1 MIIEE
6 LRLINHRN
14 YDDEN
19 INFHDKT
26 NILVGKNAQGK
37 TNLLEAIYI
46 CARGYSFKNLKE
58 NELINFDKN
67 QMYLK
72 AKIKNKDKKRTV
84 EIKISRNDK
93 KVIRINEVNITN
105 LMEMKSQFGVVI
117 FAPEEILIIKENP
130 ALRRKFID
138 DIISNNDNVYKKY
151 LNNFYKIRSQKNEL
165 LKNRNSKYFDQ
176 MLDTYNQKLI
186 EYSALIGIYRY
197 KYLEILKKYA
207 SKFHYELSS
216 GNENL
221 QIIYDNNFS
230 TNFENI
236 DTIKKEFS
244 EILEKN
250 REKEIIRGQ
259 SIYGPH
265 KDDIVFLINDND
277 AKVYGSQ
284 GQQRTIMLS
293 LKLAEAKLIE
303 EITKTKPILLWDDVF
318 SELDNQRAT
327 LLVER
332 SKAYQ
337 NIITTNSL
345 LEINTDNLDGEIFTI
360 IDGKV
365 INERNRNGK
374 K

>member
-93 KVIRINEVNITN
+93 KIIRINEVNITN

-207 SKFHYELSS
+207 SKFNYELSS
-216 GNENL
+216 GHENL

-236 DTIKKEFS
+236 DRIKKEFR

-265 KDDIVFLINDND
+265 KDDIVFLINGND
-277 AKVYGSQ
+277 AKIYGSQ

-365 INERNRNGK
+365 INERNKNGK

>member
-216 GNENL
+216 GHENL

-236 DTIKKEFS
+236 DKIKKEFS

-365 INERNRNGK
+365 INERNKNGK

>member
-19 INFHDKT
+19 IIFHDKT

-58 NELINFDKN
+58 NELINFNKN

-72 AKIKNKDKKRTV
+72 AKIRNNDKKRTV

-105 LMEMKSQFGVVI
+105 LSEMKSQFGVVI

-130 ALRRKFID
+130 ALRRRFID
-138 DIISNNDNVYKKY
+138 DIISNNDNVYKKH
-151 LNNFYKIRSQKNEL
+151 LSNFYKIRSQKNEL
-165 LKNRNSKYFDQ
+165 LKNRNSKYFEQ
-176 MLDTYNQKLI
+176 MFDTYNQKLV

-207 SKFHYELSS
+207 NKFHYELSS
-216 GNENL
+216 GKENL

-230 TNFENI
+230 TNFESVE
-236 DTIKKEFS
+236 TIEKEFS
-244 EILEKN
+244 DILEKN
-250 REKEIIRGQ
+250 KEKEMNRGL
-259 SIYGPH
+259 SLYGPH
-265 KDDIVFLINDND
+265 KDDIIFLINNND
-277 AKVYGSQ
+277 AKIYGSQ
-284 GQQRTIMLS
+284 GQQRTIILS

-365 INERNRNGK
+365 INERKKNGK

>member
-93 KVIRINEVNITN
+93 KIIRINEVNITN

-216 GNENL
+216 GHENL

-236 DTIKKEFS
+236 DRIKKEFR

-365 INERNRNGK
+365 INERNKNGK

>member
-93 KVIRINEVNITN
+93 KIIRINEVNITN

-176 MLDTYNQKLI
+176 MLDTYNQKII

-216 GNENL
+216 GHENL

-236 DTIKKEFS
+236 DRIKKEFR

-265 KDDIVFLINDND
+265 KDDIVFLINGND
-277 AKVYGSQ
+277 AKIYGSQ

-365 INERNRNGK
+365 INERNKNGK

>member
-236 DTIKKEFS
+236 DRIKKEFR

-365 INERNRNGK
+365 INERNKNGK

>member
-93 KVIRINEVNITN
+93 KIIRINEVNITN

-216 GNENL
+216 GHENL

-236 DTIKKEFS
+236 DRIKKEFS

-365 INERNRNGK
+365 INERNKNGK

>member
-14 YDDEN
+14 YDYEN

-58 NELINFDKN
+58 NELINFHKN

-72 AKIKNKDKKRTV
+72 ARIRNKDKKRTV
-84 EIKISRNDK
+84 EIKISRDDK
-93 KVIRINEVNITN
+93 KIIIINEVNITN
-105 LMEMKSQFGVVI
+105 LSDMKSQFGVVI
-117 FAPEEILIIKENP
+117 FAPEEILVIKDTP
-130 ALRRKFID
+130 ALRRRFID

-151 LNNFYKIRSQKNEL
+151 LINFYKIRSQKNEL
-165 LKNRNSKYFDQ
+165 LKNRNTKYFDQ
-176 MLDTYNQKLI
+176 MLDTYNQRLV
-186 EYSALIGIYRY
+186 EYSAIIGIYRY
-197 KYLEILKKYA
+197 KYLNIIKKYA
-207 SKFHYELSS
+207 KKFHYELSS
-216 GNENL
+216 SKENL
-221 QIIYDNNFS
+221 KIIYDNNFS
-230 TNFENI
+230 TNFESVEN
-236 DTIKKEFS
+236 IKKEFS

-250 REKEIIRGQ
+250 KEKEINRGQ
-259 SIYGPH
+259 SLYGPH
-265 KDDIVFLINDND
+265 KDDILFLINDKD
-277 AKVYGSQ
+277 AKIYGSQ

-318 SELDNQRAT
+318 SELDKQRAT
-327 LLVER
+327 LLVEK

-345 LEINTDNLDGEIFTI
+345 LEINTDNLDGKIFTI

-365 INERNRNGK
+365 INERKKNGK

>member
-1 MIIEE
+1 
-6 LRLINHRN
+6 
-14 YDDEN
+14 
-19 INFHDKT
+19 
-26 NILVGKNAQGK
+26 
-37 TNLLEAIYI
+37 
-46 CARGYSFKNLKE
+46 
-58 NELINFDKN
+58 
-67 QMYLK
+67 
-72 AKIKNKDKKRTV
+72 
-84 EIKISRNDK
+84 
-93 KVIRINEVNITN
+93 
-105 LMEMKSQFGVVI
+105 MEMKSQFGVVI

-216 GNENL
+216 GHENL

-236 DTIKKEFS
+236 DRIKKDFS

-365 INERNRNGK
+365 INERNKNGK

>member
-19 INFHDKT
+19 IIFHDKT

-58 NELINFDKN
+58 NELINFNKN

-72 AKIKNKDKKRTV
+72 ARIRNNDKKRTV
-84 EIKISRNDK
+84 EIKISRDDK

-105 LMEMKSQFGVVI
+105 LSEMKSQFGVVI
-117 FAPEEILIIKENP
+117 FAPEEILIIKETP
-130 ALRRKFID
+130 ALRRRFID
-138 DIISNNDNVYKKY
+138 DIISNNDNVYKKH

-165 LKNRNSKYFDQ
+165 LKNRNSKYFEQ
-176 MLDTYNQKLI
+176 MLDTYNQRLI

-207 SKFHYELSS
+207 TNFHYELSS
-216 GNENL
+216 GKENL

-230 TNFENI
+230 TNFENVE
-236 DTIKKEFS
+236 TIKKEFS

-250 REKEIIRGQ
+250 KEKEINRGQ
-259 SIYGPH
+259 SLYGPH

-277 AKVYGSQ
+277 AKIYGSQ
-284 GQQRTIMLS
+284 GQQRTVMLS

-365 INERNRNGK
+365 INERKKNGK